1 MLVTTTW
8 RKLPARWRWLDDTFN
23 SKCTNGPAFN
33 FNTVQIL
40 CSHFY
45 LKLVL
50 IYSAV
55 HSCTLILSWNDTK
68 EWMFQVFQKVQIAS
82 IVAVEQGQLLPR
94 TQVHTSLTCS
104 KPWSFC
110 MAFCHQ
116 GLTLNDLELRLDLV
130 RKSHSEFRIISLSAI
145 HEIQCA
151 VNLFF
156 FVQGKVG

>member
-1 MLVTTTW
+1 MLFTPTW
-8 RKLPARWRWLDDTFN
+8 RKLPARWRWLDDTFS
-23 SKCTNGPAFN
+23 SKCTNEPAFN
-33 FNTVQIL
+33 FNTAQIP

-55 HSCTLILSWNDTK
+55 HSCTLILLWNDTK
-68 EWMFQVFQKVQIAS
+68 EWMFQVFLKVQIAS
-82 IVAVEQGQLLPR
+82 IVAVEWGQLLPR

-110 MAFCHQ
+110 IVFCHQ
-116 GLTLNDLELRLDLV
+116 GFTLNDLELRLDLV
-130 RKSHSEFRIISLSAI
+130 RKSHSEFRITSLSAI

-151 VNLFF
+151 VNLLCA
-156 FVQGKVG
+156 G